1 MWNDE
6 SDINECTFSV
16 VVQCQKM
23 PVSIA
28 LSSSTC
34 LAQLLNDDTLTPS
47 ICQVIPAQD
56 MQQGVMQIVN
66 GIQLL
71 YNIREINYCQGHSTS
86 NELGET
92 IPINEP
98 AILRTL

>member
-1 MWNDE
+1 
-6 SDINECTFSV
+6 
-16 VVQCQKM
+16 
-23 PVSIA
+23 
-28 LSSSTC
+28 
-34 LAQLLNDDTLTPS
+34 QLLNDDTLTPS